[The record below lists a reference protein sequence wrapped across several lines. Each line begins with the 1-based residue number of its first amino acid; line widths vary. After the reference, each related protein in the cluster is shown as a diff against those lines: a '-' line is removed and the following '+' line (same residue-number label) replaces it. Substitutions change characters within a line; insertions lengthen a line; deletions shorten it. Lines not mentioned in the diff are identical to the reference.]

1 MKEGTRFLNIIRKI
15 QSPKVSDMTLKVYNT
30 ASHQKEEFV
39 PLKRNTVSIYVCGV
53 TPYNFNHVGHS
64 RSAIDFDVVR
74 RYLEFK
80 GYSVKYVLNFTDVDD
95 KIIKRAQEEGGA
107 SKTKEIAERYIKD
120 YLDGI
125 ATLGNK
131 PADVYPRVSEHIPE
145 IIALVEK
152 LIKNGKAYVVEGDV
166 YYDISKFP
174 EYGKLS
180 GLKREQIVAGAR
192 ISVDERKRSPE
203 DFALWKAAK
212 PDEPSWPSPWGKGRP
227 GWHIECSAMSMKYL
241 GETLDIHGGGS
252 DLIFP
257 HHENEIAQSEG
268 ATGKQFVRYWMH
280 NGMIN
285 VHGNKMSKSTGNFI
299 TTRDMLNKYPGE
311 TIRFFVLSSHYR
323 SPVDF
328 DETMLGIAQKS
339 LQKVYNCISELRS
352 PLLKAAEG
360 PQNGEDEAA
369 LEAIANA
376 RGQFIAAMDD
386 DFNTPL
392 AIAAIFEL
400 VKGANF
406 YLASAKANKQVTD
419 KFLAEI
425 LELGG
430 ILNLFQASP
439 DVDVTP
445 EIKALLEERERA
457 RKERN
462 YELSDKIRDRL
473 LKMGIVV
480 EDRNGDEVRLKKA

>member
-1 MKEGTRFLNIIRKI
+1 M
-15 QSPKVSDMTLKVYNT
+15 PLKVYNT

-39 PLKRNTVSIYVCGV
+39 PLNGRHVGMYVCGV

-80 GYSVKYVLNFTDVDD
+80 DYEVKYLLNFTDVDD
-95 KIIKRAQEEGGA
+95 KIINRAREEGGP

-120 YLDGI
+120 YLEGMES
-125 ATLGNK
+125 LGNK
-131 PADVYPRVSEHIPE
+131 HADMYPRVSEHIPE

-152 LIKNGKAYVVEGDV
+152 LIANGKAYVVGGDV
-166 YYDISKFP
+166 YYDLSKFP
-174 EYGKLS
+174 DYGKLS
-180 GLKREQIVAGAR
+180 RINRDQIIAGAR
-192 ISVDERKRSPE
+192 IAVDEKKRNPE

-212 PDEPSWPSPWGKGRP
+212 PDEPSWESPWGRGRP

-280 NGMIN
+280 NAMVN
-285 VHGNKMSKSTGNFI
+285 VNGNKMSKSLGNFT

-328 DETMLGIAQKS
+328 DERMLDSAQKS

-360 PQNGEDEAA
+360 QPTPEDAAA
-369 LEAIANA
+369 LESIRLAHD
-376 RGQFIAAMDD
+376 QFIAAMDD

-392 AIAAIFEL
+392 AIASIFEL
-400 VKGANF
+400 TKGANF
-406 YLASAKANKQVTD
+406 YLASPKPNREITD
-419 KFLAEI
+419 KFLAE
-425 LELGG
+425 LLGLG
-430 ILNLFQASP
+430 KILNLFQANQ
-439 DVDVTP
+439 DVEVTP
-445 EIKALLEERERA
+445 EIRALLEERERA
-457 RKERN
+457 RSEKN
-462 YELSDKIRDRL
+462 YARSDEIRKKL
-473 LKMGIVV
+473 LGMGIVL
-480 EDRNGDEVRLKKA
+480 EDRGGGEINLKRA